1 VTRKWT
7 ENAKLAGQPINSAA
21 QDGTFAAGVNRVQE
35 LLPVLMNDI
44 IQTAPAD
51 QKVRLITGNLI
62 EQGCEKCLLHRLLL
76 SRFVAWTE
84 GSQLSLV

>member
-1 VTRKWT
+1 MTRKWT

-44 IQTAPAD
+44 TQTAPAD
-51 QKVRLITGNLI
+51 QKVRLITGTLI
-62 EQGCEKCLLHRLLL
+62 LEEP
-76 SRFVAWTE
+76 
-84 GSQLSLV
+84 SQVLITSASASAVVP